1 VVRRYTADTLALLVF
16 STLGA
21 LLTEIVIAGLS
32 PSQSAHARL
41 TAIPVILATARPYG
55 LYRDRVMRRL
65 RAGETATRARRTTAD
80 TLAFLTFQ
88 LPIYWTILAFAGA
101 SLRQAAV
108 SSVAATALIVV
119 SGRPYGLLLDL
130 CRRLLR
136 VPTPEPEDPSIA
148 PLAESVPDP
157 L

>member
-1 VVRRYTADTLALLVF
+1 MRRYTADTLALLVF
-16 STLGA
+16 STVGA
-21 LLTEIVIAGLS
+21 LFTEIVIAGLS

-55 LYRDRVMRRL
+55 LYRDGVMRRL
-65 RAGETATRARRTTAD
+65 RAGETATRVRRTAAD
-80 TLAFLTFQ
+80 TLAFLSFQ

-101 SLRQAAV
+101 SLRQVAV
-108 SSVAATALIVV
+108 SSVAATALIIV

-136 VPTPEPEDPSIA
+136 VPPIEPAAARIA
-148 PLAESVPDP
+148 PPAESVTDP